1 MQQNSEALNPWRM
14 FQVYG
19 KLLWAIMWDIFFMI
33 LQLGNFRRSNNTHT
47 WFPQPAEFWPTCF
60 ASAVLGLPPSL
71 PRWEEAVYPHWVWMM
86 VASVLETSH
95 KTDGMPSSCPRSP
108 LATRRPMLHG
118 AHHGLL
124 LCWFSKA
131 PEANGICT
139 GSSLLPAEAHPKA
152 PLFLE
157 PIPCSTSMEDSKE
170 WKDSKAKASKDRQT
184 KERKGYLRNSL
195 EEKRSGKQM

>member
-1 MQQNSEALNPWRM
+1 MASYFEQLCE
-14 FQVYG
+14 
-19 KLLWAIMWDIFFMI
+19 IFFSWFYSLVI
-33 LQLGNFRRSNNTHT
+33 SEGATIHT
-47 WFPQPAEFWPTCF
+47 PGSHSLLSFDQPALPLRSW
-60 ASAVLGLPPSL
+60 GLPPSL
-71 PRWEEAVYPHWVWMM
+71 PPSFPRWEEAVYPHWVWMM

-95 KTDGMPSSCPRSP
+95 KTDGMPSSCPRSC

-131 PEANGICT
+131 PEANGIWT
-139 GSSLLPAEAHPKA
+139 GLSLLPAEAHPKA

-170 WKDSKAKASKDRQT
+170 WKDSKAKASTDRQT
-184 KERKGYLRNSL
+184 KERKTAERKGYLRNSL
-195 EEKRSGKQM
+195 EEKRSGKHM